1 MKNIAFSNHAKDQ
14 MVERGASAQEVIESI
29 HKGDRFLAKHSRI
42 AYRHNF
48 QYNSRW
54 GKNFYRIKQV
64 MPVTK
69 EEAKEIIV
77 VTVYTFYF

>member
-1 MKNIAFSNHAKDQ
+1 MKKVAFSNHAKEQ

-48 QYNSRW
+48 QYNS
-54 GKNFYRIKQV
+54 Q
-64 MPVTK
+64 
-69 EEAKEIIV
+69 
-77 VTVYTFYF
+77 